1 MDIIF
6 GSEKEEKEQY
16 LDTDYIRFSRLRNGF
31 IEEWVLNKYDLKVDV
46 HSSFT
51 SNEIYSLI
59 FMFLILIRFIVC
71 LTLNDDNYEL
81 LMYLGR
87 LWQYLGVNYV
97 HIEVLFLLWTTKFI
111 AFHFYVIHSPK
122 KQQSNFWIINKFLT

>member
-87 LWQYLGVNYV
+87 WWQYLGVNYV
-97 HIEVLFLLWTTKFI
+97 HIEVLFLYK
-111 AFHFYVIHSPK
+111 IHCFS
-122 KQQSNFWIINKFLT
+122 FLCYS